1 METIKNGK
9 LTITKGEK
17 LVTVTKAQLLRDDA
31 DDLWTFVD
39 SLLVKD
45 YELLTINTQANL
57 LLVTLK
63 KT

>member
-1 METIKNGK
+1 MEKIKNGK
-9 LTITKGEK
+9 LKITKGEK
-17 LVTVTKAQLLRDDA
+17 LVTISTTHHFQDDA

-45 YELLTINTQANL
+45 YELLTINTQSNL

>member
-45 YELLTINTQANL
+45 YELLTINTQSNL